1 MSLRKSVILALGVI
15 IVLAVA
21 GGLIA
26 YNFRSAMFD
35 RKAAETVPAEGETG
49 IESPAASEDANTV
62 ESSSDN
68 ITASESNEEIAEE
81 EPAPILPAIEGNET
95 ETEEELHAIEETVSE
110 PPVIIPPVQ
119 EAAAPAEE
127 AVIDTADTE
136 EAASDALTKEYDI
149 LGYTLSARVEDGT
162 VTLSYPDWVKADDA
176 EAFFIHEDD
185 EYGLSEKGMGYTIPA
200 AGTAVIILPEAM
212 DLDEAEA
219 DLDILADDLI
229 AYISADN
236 AAESNQETIIPVA
249 IPEPEQIAA
258 TTAEAEEII
267 LPIIEES
274 IVSSNPAIEEE
285 TPDSEEESP
294 FEFTLFLKGGMLM
307 DFRGVPLPQFGI
319 GLDFKNI
326 IPLGET
332 AGLGLRSDIT
342 IELMPTIVNSIS
354 MAGGSISITPIPAC
368 PVLGSFD
375 LKLMLNADL
384 GLADIFFGGGVGVAA
399 GSADNYA
406 RTSSFLGYGPY
417 GIAGMDFR
425 ADWFASAIAGVRF
438 NLTELFSIGAEAGY
452 RYIIGTGKHA
462 MSAAIA
468 FGFSF

>member
-49 IESPAASEDANTV
+49 IEAPAASEDANTV

-68 ITASESNEEIAEE
+68 VPAAESSGEIEEE
-81 EPAPILPAIEGNET
+81 EPAAVLPAIESNET
-95 ETEEELHAIEETVSE
+95 ETEEELPAIEETVSE
-110 PPVIIPPVQ
+110 TPVIIPPVQ
-119 EAAAPAEE
+119 EAADPAEE
-127 AVIDTADTE
+127 AVIDTTDR
-136 EAASDALTKEYDI
+136 EAASDAFTKEYDI

-162 VTLSYPDWVKADDA
+162 ITLSYPDWVKADDA

-185 EYGLSEKGMGYTIPA
+185 EYNLSERGMGYTIPA

-236 AAESNQETIIPVA
+236 AAESNQETIIPVTT
-249 IPEPEQIAA
+249 PEPEKVAD
-258 TTAEAEEII
+258 TTAETEEII
-267 LPIIEES
+267 LPVIGES

-285 TPDSEEESP
+285 TPDSEEETP

-452 RYIIGTGKHA
+452 RYMIGTGKHA